1 MFCLIS
7 FCSACSL
14 FCKDD
19 ELSFGRIDHDMTK
32 LKVHSGYYYGD
43 STLDNGTIGV
53 NALYLYQNGVWQ
65 DIGGID
71 LGKWFT
77 KDLPQIPQ
85 AASHVTIWGLF
96 KVESNSITLE
106 RWHQLSTGCLTTLV
120 KKGRVLNDTT
130 FVITLRERYKNGR
143 ASSPAQE
150 VYNIYR
156 FRASKNKPDST
167 NNFIK

>member
-43 STLDNGTIGV
+43 STTSNGKIRV
-53 NALYLYQNGVWQ
+53 NHLCLYQNGIYY
-65 DIGGID
+65 DLAGKEID
-71 LGKWFT
+71 ELFA
-77 KDLPQIPQ
+77 KDLLLIDPYIQD
-85 AASHVTIWGLF
+85 SWGLF
-96 KVESNSITLE
+96 KLEGSSITIE
-106 RWHQLSTGCLTTLV
+106 SWTQLSVGCLTTFV
-120 KKGRVLNDTT
+120 EKGVVFNDST
-130 FVITLRERYKNGR
+130 FVITLREKYRNGR

-150 VYNIYR
+150 VYKIYR